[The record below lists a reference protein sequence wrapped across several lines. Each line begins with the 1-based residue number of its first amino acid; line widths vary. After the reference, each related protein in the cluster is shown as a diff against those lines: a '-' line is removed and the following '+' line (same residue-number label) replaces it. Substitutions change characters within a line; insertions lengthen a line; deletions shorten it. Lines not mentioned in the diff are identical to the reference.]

1 MVEFQYCIVTV
12 PCIETYI
19 DEDIEYLQ
27 IRIFPVIFNGKV
39 SIWRVF
45 GATGKLKVKATFML
59 LYLDYRQTVTVLKFR
74 NIIPFEF

>member
-1 MVEFQYCIVTV
+1 VVELEYCIVAV

-27 IRIFPVIFNGKV
+27 SRILPVIFNGKV

-45 GATGKLKVKATFML
+45 GTTGKLKVKATFML
-59 LYLDYRQTVTVLKFR
+59 LYLNYRPTVTVLKFR
-74 NIIPFEF
+74 NILPFKF